1 MTKLNGIKKI
11 PRIGNGIKKNNPEQ
25 NDKCAQFQTNTKLDL
40 EAAMPNPKMPN
51 LVQSQEP
58 AKKTSM
64 EGAITTNCES
74 SQASTPSS
82 MKKKTTIFPR
92 KRVLPMP
99 KRKGRVAVAPAHAEV
114 TTSDEEL
121 LMVTKM
127 IEKEVLAKAMR
138 KTKEDEAAQGGGR
151 ATMVAENTMGVKPPP
166 PTQAEWCHA
175 KIANP
180 SAKQEDNGS

>member
-1 MTKLNGIKKI
+1 
-11 PRIGNGIKKNNPEQ
+11 
-25 NDKCAQFQTNTKLDL
+25 
-40 EAAMPNPKMPN
+40 
-51 LVQSQEP
+51 
-58 AKKTSM
+58 
-64 EGAITTNCES
+64 
-74 SQASTPSS
+74 
-82 MKKKTTIFPR
+82 
-92 KRVLPMP
+92 MP

-166 PTQAEWCHA
+166 TQAEWCHA

>member
-151 ATMVAENTMGVKPPP
+151 ATMVAENTRGVKPPHP
-166 PTQAEWCHA
+166 SRMVPCQNCQPQCQAR
-175 KIANP
+175 
-180 SAKQEDNGS
+180 G